1 MVCLTFRLSSKSL
14 LTSEDYDLGA
24 GIRKRHKGSEE
35 DQDALLGMGKARGR
49 NQSWD
54 DHESSSDFMSQVSK
68 LSLADSLGH
77 SPQPRGLEVIPETVN
92 LFSGGLLV
100 PAAVEKRLRTKFLA
114 VGRKGRPRGRQG
126 LGKVTGG
133 RGRAKSKVGL
143 CALRRC
149 LIEREDRWQVRNQI
163 AVTPLFSS
171 VIV

>member
-1 MVCLTFRLSSKSL
+1 
-14 LTSEDYDLGA
+14 
-24 GIRKRHKGSEE
+24 
-35 DQDALLGMGKARGR
+35 MGKARGR